1 MAGTLTFKVNE
12 VRRLVEHSKAAKKH
26 NPSYKDLFNPAYHR
40 GGKVIEK
47 DGWPDRDNIDIDKIP
62 AGLLLVKDQ
71 GVYLLSN
78 GSPLLLVEGT
88 GGYVVAYA
96 READPTSGGE
106 FDDWWE
112 AAQAIMGGDDW
123 AETLPIT
130 MFEPVLALL
139 ADDDV
144 LKVKVTA
151 SQIEVMFPR
160 KKKGAQA

>member
-26 NPSYKDLFNPAYHR
+26 TPSYEDLFNSAYHR
-40 GGKVIEK
+40 GGKVVEK
-47 DGWPDRDNIDIDKIP
+47 NGWPDRDNIDIDKIP

-78 GSPLLLVEGT
+78 GSPALLVDPSAT
-88 GGYVVAYA
+88 RQVVAYA
-96 READPTSGGE
+96 KEADPTSGAE

-112 AAQAIMGGDDW
+112 AGQRIMGGDDC
-123 AETLPIT
+123 AETLPLT

-139 ADDDV
+139 ADDDSM
-144 LKVKVTA
+144 KIKVTA
-151 SQIEVMFPR
+151 HQIQVLLPR
-160 KKKGAQA
+160 KKKGA